1 MLSKAITVIS
11 AGLTLTRAAPPTVPG
26 FSLTWSD
33 DFIGTRNSLPNP
45 SNWIVDIGT
54 GYPGGPPQWGTWEV
68 QSYTSRPENLKLTG
82 DGVLQITPLRDA
94 NNQWTSARIET
105 QRSDF
110 MARAGGKMRISARI
124 IMPDITG
131 EAAVGYWPAFW
142 TLGNC
147 EKYWLILH
155 YTGNN
160 YRGNYQNWPSVGEFD
175 IMEASHS
182 PNVNGINRVWGVL
195 HCGVNPGGPCRETD
209 GLPGFIQCPGTPCQ
223 GNWHVYTIEVD
234 RTTTPE
240 RLTWSVDG
248 VNFHTVTQNDVGADT
263 WAQAVHHGHFILLNL
278 AIGGAFP
285 NNNSGRQ
292 TPVAG
297 TVPGVPLYADWIA
310 TLPTLAALDAAA
322 LSLFCHSS
330 GLQGVC
336 CLAMFSLTAAEGSQ
350 CRPVPNNDKS
360 PVPKHAKH
368 NSSASSAW
376 SSSSTAANCTI
387 ISASTHLTSP
397 SPTRNLAIP
406 SLRTLRK
413 KAIKMTTYF
422 HYDQAGNV
430 YSSGMPISGPPS
442 TCVPQASEDKQCLN
456 DPVGA
461 YLARRSALAAAYSGW
476 QANPPVVSEGGERYT
491 DDRQSMAFTTGN
503 SIGPDRSLHNDYM
516 CESDMI
522 NTASQ
527 HDHVPDLTTPA
538 DATYYPDLNEIR
550 RQNTLQSLL
559 LFIPPD
565 RIRNAFQGPRLDIVE
580 AGTDVVFATRVP
592 KRMLVL
598 YLGREVV
605 NKFLRTIEREDN
617 EDWSGPPTV
626 QILRIPQGLGS
637 AAAFKILFSWMF
649 RACAFRSVHDVREFK
664 VPQNTY
670 SACTLAQVLGLFK
683 LQHDARRVE
692 YAIMNTHFKRPILAK
707 DLEVL
712 WNCLGE
718 NNRFVC
724 AMINAI
730 RMRRSFDLGEGTLLA
745 FCKEAHEML
754 ETYPALK
761 ARLFD
766 SNLIEGDRP

>member
-1 MLSKAITVIS
+1 MLSKTIAVLS

-68 QSYTSRPENLKLTG
+68 QSYTSRPDNLKLTG

-142 TLGNC
+142 TLGN
-147 EKYWLILH
+147 
-155 YTGNN
+155 N

-175 IMEASHS
+175 IME
-182 PNVNGINRVWGVL
+182 NVNGINRVWGVL

-223 GNWHVYTIEVD
+223 GNWHVYSIEVD

-248 VNFHTVTQNDVGADT
+248 VNFHTVTQNDVGAET

-297 TVPGVPLYADWIA
+297 TVPGVP
-310 TLPTLAALDAAA
+310 
-322 LSLFCHSS
+322 
-330 GLQGVC
+330 
-336 CLAMFSLTAAEGSQ
+336 FSVL
-350 CRPVPNNDKS
+350 
-360 PVPKHAKH
+360 KHAKH

-376 SSSSTAANCTI
+376 SGSSTAADDTI

-397 SPTRNLAIP
+397 SPTPNLGVLS
-406 SLRTLRK
+406 SLTLRPQ
-413 KAIKMTTYF
+413 AIEMTTYF
-422 HYDQAGNV
+422 HYHQDGNV
-430 YSSGMPISGPPS
+430 YPSGMPSSGPPS
-442 TCVPQASEDKQCLN
+442 TYVPLASEDQQCLK

-461 YLARRSALAAAYSGW
+461 YLARRNALAAAYTGW
-476 QANPPVVSEGGERYT
+476 QTSPPVISEEGEVHPNGH
-491 DDRQSMAFTTGN
+491 QPMAFAKRN
-503 SIGPDRSLHNDYM
+503 STKSNRFLHRGYM
-516 CESDMI
+516 YESSMVD
-522 NTASQ
+522 TEYGSQ
-527 HDHVPDLTTPA
+527 YSPTPGLTIPA
-538 DATYYPDLNEIR
+538 HATSYPDVDEIR

-559 LFIPPD
+559 PLIPPE
-565 RIRNAFQGPRLDIVE
+565 RTRNAFQGPRLDIVE
-580 AGTDVVFATRVP
+580 AGTDVVFATHVP
-592 KRMLVL
+592 KKMLVL
-598 YLGREVV
+598 FLGREVV
-605 NKFLRTIEREDN
+605 NKFLRTIERVDN

-626 QILRIPQGLGS
+626 QVLRIPQGLGS

-649 RACAFRSVHDVREFK
+649 RACAFHSVQDVRDFK

-670 SACTLAQVLGLFK
+670 AACTLAQILGLFK

-692 YAIMNTHFKRPILAK
+692 YAIMNNHFKRPIHAN
-707 DLEVL
+707 DFEVL

-724 AMINAI
+724 AMVNAI
-730 RMRRSFDLGEGTLLA
+730 RMRQTFDLGGSTLPT
-745 FCKEAHEML
+745 FRKEAREML
-754 ETYPALK
+754 EKYPALK
-761 ARLFD
+761 ARLFA
-766 SNLIEGDRP
+766 SHPIEGDHPDLHTGSSQRDETSTTQRYTGCTTRCS